1 VPIAGPSSSV
11 NGVRTGT
18 PLNTGAAVS
27 EGSPPKRPKV
37 EWDGQPNEELR
48 KEQQEVDNIQSA
60 EDTNAFM
67 DRMTEMW
74 KAATEGGVGQ
84 EFIMSKIH
92 ETLAL
97 ILKPDSTD
105 DVADASA
112 LAATTST
119 SLLNAG
125 GGGGGGGQQDSS
137 TEKTALPASVVVDEF
152 VELFDFSSWEPM
164 DGGSKPPTP
173 DLVSSSTNPSPESA
187 GGAEADA
194 SATATTG
201 LTIATGTTTAVKAM
215 ELIEPPIYE
224 PSSDFDVFGSGI
236 WKEIDGGESEYWSRS
251 DWEWDRPMPQ
261 EPWAVFGAS

>member
-1 VPIAGPSSSV
+1 MPISGPSGSV
-11 NGVRTGT
+11 NGVRIGT

-48 KEQQEVDNIQSA
+48 KEQQEVENIQTV

-67 DRMTEMW
+67 DRVTEMW
-74 KAATEGGVGQ
+74 KAASEGGVGQQ
-84 EFIMSKIH
+84 EFIMSKIN

-97 ILKPDSTD
+97 ILKSDSTD
-105 DVADASA
+105 DAADASA
-112 LAATTST
+112 LAST

-125 GGGGGGGQQDSS
+125 SGGGGGGQQDSS
-137 TEKTALPASVVVDEF
+137 TEQTPLPASVVDEF

-194 SATATTG
+194 SASAATATTG
-201 LTIATGTTTAVKAM
+201 LAIATGTTTAVKTM
-215 ELIEPPIYE
+215 DLIEPSIYE
-224 PSSDFDVFGSGI
+224 SSSDFDVFGSGI

-251 DWEWDRPMPQ
+251 EWEWDRPM
-261 EPWAVFGAS
+261 A